1 VITGNGAVQQ
11 QGHTSVLNNVMRGLS
26 APFVALM
33 QRWMP
38 NAFIF
43 AALLTILT
51 FVICIFLTEASA
63 GEIIDAWGNGFWNLI
78 AFTTQIAMTLIT
90 GYALAHTPAAHR
102 LLNGIAKLASSPS
115 KAYVIV
121 CTTAII
127 GSLVS

>member
-1 VITGNGAVQQ
+1 MQQ
-11 QGHTSVLNNVMRGLS
+11 QGHTSVLNKVMRGLS
-26 APFVALM
+26 APFVTLM

-90 GYALAHTPAAHR
+90 G
-102 LLNGIAKLASSPS
+102 
-115 KAYVIV
+115 
-121 CTTAII
+121 
-127 GSLVS
+127 

>member
-1 VITGNGAVQQ
+1 MITGNGAVQQ

-63 GEIIDAWGNGFWNLI
+63 GEIIRRMAADAEARLQSF
-78 AFTTQIAMTLIT
+78 AAPH
-90 GYALAHTPAAHR
+90 AHAAS
-102 LLNGIAKLASSPS
+102 G
-115 KAYVIV
+115 
-121 CTTAII
+121 
-127 GSLVS
+127 